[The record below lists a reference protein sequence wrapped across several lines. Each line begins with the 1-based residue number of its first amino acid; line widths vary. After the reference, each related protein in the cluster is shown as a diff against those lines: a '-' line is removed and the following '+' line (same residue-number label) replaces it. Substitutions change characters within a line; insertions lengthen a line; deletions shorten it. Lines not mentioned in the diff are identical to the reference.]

1 VVAAALALVV
11 ALGAAACGGGD
22 GERLPSLGL
31 ERLDAPG
38 TLRTDE
44 LGDLPVVVNLWA
56 TWCVPCRAELPAFDE
71 VAAEMAGSVR
81 VVGVNVGE
89 ERATAEALVA
99 ELGLGFEQY
108 LDPDADLSAGLG
120 VTTMP
125 TTVFVD
131 AGGDI
136 VDLHAGPLTADEL
149 RDRIDTA
156 FTPS

>member
-1 VVAAALALVV
+1 M
-11 ALGAAACGGGD
+11 ALGAAACGGGGDD
-22 GERLPSLGL
+22 GERLPALGL
-31 ERLDAPG
+31 ERLDASG

-44 LGDLPVVVNLWA
+44 LGEVPAVVNLWA

-71 VAAEMAGSVR
+71 VAAEVADSVR
-81 VVGVNVGE
+81 VLGVNVGE

-108 LDPDADLSAGLG
+108 LDPDADLSAELG

-125 TTVFVD
+125 TTVFVA

-136 VDLHAGPLTADEL
+136 VEVHAGPLTADEL
-149 RDRIDTA
+149 RDRIDAA
-156 FTPS
+156 FSGP